1 MIKNASK
8 KESKFKRICWNKF
21 NLDEWWVQ
29 LLLESAKS
37 RKCRKCKV
45 KNCLSKIINILI
57 TNHFYVFPCYN
68 DRVCSFLVSLN
79 SSEALNNFFKS
90 SVIRQKGESHNGC
103 FKKTK
108 NAKFSETRT
117 FLTPWYAHVHMC
129 ACQGVRNFLFWG
141 TLACFVFLKHKFWD
155 SPFCHITDETASETA
170 HTSKTNKIIAYWT
183 ESARELFRLDCG
195 FKFYRIHQNLTSIQ
209 INVEISSMNAIR
221 DESEEIRLSVN
232 VV

>member
-1 MIKNASK
+1 MLPK
-8 KESKFKRICWNKF
+8 KKV
-21 NLDEWWVQ
+21 NLN
-29 LLLESAKS
+29 ESAEINLIWTNDESSYYWKAQS

-90 SVIRQKGESHNGC
+90 SVIKQKGESHNGC

-117 FLTPWYAHVHMC
+117 FLTP
-129 ACQGVRNFLFWG
+129 
-141 TLACFVFLKHKFWD
+141 
-155 SPFCHITDETASETA
+155 
-170 HTSKTNKIIAYWT
+170 
-183 ESARELFRLDCG
+183 
-195 FKFYRIHQNLTSIQ
+195 
-209 INVEISSMNAIR
+209 
-221 DESEEIRLSVN
+221 
-232 VV
+232 